1 MEKLL
6 IWSLA
11 LLALLPLRVQSVV
24 AGMIQE
30 PGQRMIL
37 AEADRRQQRRIS
49 MNEAVELVQSQTGG
63 RVIQAQET
71 RSDGRDIYRIK
82 VLTRQGEVRI
92 VHVNAET
99 GAIE

>member
-11 LLALLPLRVQSVV
+11 LLALLPLRAQSVV
-24 AGMIQE
+24 AGMMQE
-30 PGQRMIL
+30 PGPRMML
-37 AEADRRQQRRIS
+37 AEADRRQQRRMS

-63 RVIQAQET
+63 RVLQAQEV
-71 RSDGRDIYRIK
+71 RGDGRDIYRIK